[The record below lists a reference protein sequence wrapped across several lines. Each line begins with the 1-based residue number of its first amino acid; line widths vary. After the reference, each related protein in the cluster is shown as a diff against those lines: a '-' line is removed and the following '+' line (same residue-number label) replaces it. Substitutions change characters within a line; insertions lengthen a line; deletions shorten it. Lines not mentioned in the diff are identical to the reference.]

1 MQNNLNGLV
10 VLITGGGGEIGGA
23 TARAAAAR
31 GAKIAIADV
40 SLDSANRAA
49 DELRAQGYQAI
60 ALQTDVAEESS
71 VVEMAAKIR
80 EAFGRIDAVYAAAA
94 ALGLEMQ
101 QKDLD
106 VANLDVEIW
115 DRAMAVNL
123 RGPMLCTKHV
133 LPMMLEQG
141 YGSIIYA
148 CSGLAFQG
156 EITRTAYSASKLGL
170 ASLARSVATQYG
182 RQGVRANALQIGFV
196 PPVRSSKPT
205 LPQVVALLGK
215 QNLVPEILK
224 PENIADVVV
233 FLASKASY
241 AITGQT
247 VVADGGFSA
256 HTPTMTDM
264 LEFLERTQLKE
275 M

>member
-1 MQNNLNGLV
+1 MKKSLADR
-10 VLITGGGGEIGGA
+10 VLIITGGGGEIGGA
-23 TARAAAAR
+23 TALCAAEH
-31 GAKIAIADV
+31 GAKIAIAD
-40 SLDSANRAA
+40 LNLEAA
-49 DELRAQGYQAI
+49 KRTVDELKMHGHKAVAI
-60 ALQTDVAEESS
+60 QTDVAHESS
-71 VVEMAAKIR
+71 VTEMAAKTK

-106 VANLDVEIW
+106 VMNMDVEIW
-115 DRAMAVNL
+115 DRAMAINL
-123 RGPMLCTKHV
+123 RGAMLCTKHV
-133 LPMMLEQG
+133 LPIMLEQG
-141 YGSIIYA
+141 YGSLIYA
-148 CSGLAFQG
+148 SSGLAFQG

-196 PPVRSSKPT
+196 PPIRNKKPT
-205 LPQVVALLGK
+205 LPEVVALLGK

-224 PENIADVVV
+224 PQNIADVVV
-233 FLASKASY
+233 FLASPSAY

-247 VVADGGFSA
+247 VTADGGFSA
-256 HTPTMTDM
+256 HTPTMSDM
-264 LEFLERTQLKE
+264 LEFLEKSQLKE